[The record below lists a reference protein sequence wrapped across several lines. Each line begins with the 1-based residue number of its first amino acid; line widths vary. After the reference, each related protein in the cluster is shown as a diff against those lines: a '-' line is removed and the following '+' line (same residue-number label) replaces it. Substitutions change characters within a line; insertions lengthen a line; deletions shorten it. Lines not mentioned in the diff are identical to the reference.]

1 MKHLSTFNE
10 AQSEGI
16 YKIKYIYDSGD
27 SFETQ
32 QDLEGTLE
40 LTWNN
45 PQVAEKNL
53 ERIEEH
59 YKMYQEIQDSR
70 WNKKTKQEILEE
82 HQDKDWF
89 VKKSRWV
96 AYKKRTPD
104 NWFAIDETDVE
115 KIKKNPEYSVKQH
128 IDEIE
133 ATNCLIIYTDEG
145 KKFQFWAPWCGHFE
159 TLHHVE
165 IIEDR
170 PARKKSFRR

>member
-10 AQSEGI
+10 AQSEVI
-16 YKIKYIYDSGD
+16 YKIKYIYDTGN
-27 SFETQ
+27 SFETEH
-32 QDLEGTLE
+32 DVEGVLE

-45 PQVAEKNL
+45 LQVAEKNL

-59 YKMYQEIQDSR
+59 YKMYQEIEDSR
-70 WNKKTKQEILEE
+70 WNKKTNQEILEA
-82 HQDKDWF
+82 HQDNDWF
-89 VKKSRWV
+89 VKKLRWV

-133 ATNCLIIYTDEG
+133 AKNCLILYTDEG
-145 KKFQFWAPWCGHFE
+145 KKFQLWAPWCGHFE

-170 PARKKSFRR
+170 PTRKKSFRR